1 MARPDLA
8 RHEDEVERR
17 TPLFGAPLRIVDLAR
32 KDPDSDSGIVVGIDR
47 EGALPPAP
55 DACDLLLTTA
65 PSPPRPWV
73 GLTPEG
79 FDEALARLDA
89 AVARHPLAATAL
101 VQVLRTGRNL
111 AFDEALV
118 LESAVYSTLLGGEEF
133 RAWRR
138 ARPARKTRPEPATR
152 VGFDRDEATVVLT
165 LARPMRRNAFDAAM
179 RDALVEALRSAAAD
193 PEVTAIIL
201 QGQGPDFSAGGD
213 LDEFGSAPDLAA
225 AHFTRLL
232 RSPARLVHQQ
242 APLVAARLHG
252 ASIGAGIEVAA
263 AAGHVVAAPGAWFQ
277 LPEVGMGLVPGAGGT
292 VSVPRRIGRR
302 RTAWMALLGEPL
314 DAVTALAWGL
324 VDALEPAK

>member
-1 MARPDLA
+1 MARPDLL
-8 RHEDEVERR
+8 RHEDEVERHA
-17 TPLFGAPLRIVDLAR
+17 PLFGAPLRVVDLAR
-32 KDPDSDSGIVVGIDR
+32 EDPAGAAGIVVGLDR
-47 EGALPPAP
+47 DGRLPPAP
-55 DACDLLLTTA
+55 GACDLLLTTA

-73 GLTPEG
+73 GVTDL
-79 FDEALARLDA
+79 DEALARLNA
-89 AVARHPLAATAL
+89 AVARCPLAAAAL
-101 VQVLRTGRNL
+101 VQVLRTGQNL
-111 AFDEALV
+111 AFEEALV

-138 ARPARKTRPEPATR
+138 ANPARKARPEPSAR
-152 VGFDRDEATVVLT
+152 VLFDRSDATVVLT

-201 QGQGPDFSAGGD
+201 RGQGPDFSAGGD
-213 LDEFGSAPDLAA
+213 LDEFGSAPDLAI

-232 RSPARLVHQQ
+232 RSPARLVHEL
-242 APLVAARLHG
+242 APLVAVRLQG

-263 AAGHVVAAPGAWFQ
+263 AAGRVVASPEAWFQ

-314 DAVTALAWGL
+314 DAATALAWGL
-324 VDALEPAK
+324 VDALEPVP